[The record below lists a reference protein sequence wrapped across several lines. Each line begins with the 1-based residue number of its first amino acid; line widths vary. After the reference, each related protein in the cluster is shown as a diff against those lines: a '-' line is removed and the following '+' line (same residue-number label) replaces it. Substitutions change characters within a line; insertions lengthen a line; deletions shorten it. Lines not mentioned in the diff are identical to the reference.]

1 MKKEKNKIMSK
12 YFTVRVTPDVIN
24 GDVSTVVGDA
34 VHVSDSGDAPFANKD
49 ILFDWTSFDIPK
61 GAARLVSVSAY
72 VMGEDGGEQVVGDI
86 HLVFAT
92 AKNGEAPTTLGAVN
106 SPQTTGFDLP
116 DHILGGFKLEGS
128 TGGQGTIQGPAFGN
142 VYIAS
147 PNSANGSVQ
156 TLVLEGDPNT
166 GTNVGFDKIYVA
178 GFAGGQID
186 FSTGVKPTAQ
196 ATTSTA
202 TIAVDGVD
210 PRKCFQVGDT
220 VYTNTDDT
228 ALGTVKSMTSS
239 AIVLN
244 ANLAAQVEDNEEIVN
259 ANPIKLVLG
268 FEK

>member
-1 MKKEKNKIMSK
+1 MGK

-24 GDVSTVVGDA
+24 GDVSTVVGNT
-34 VHVSDSGDAPFANKD
+34 VGSDSGDATFGSKD
-49 ILFDWTSFDIPK
+49 ILFDWTAFDIPK

-72 VMGEDGGEQVVGDI
+72 VMGEDGGEQTDTDI
-86 HLVFAT
+86 NLVFAT
-92 AKNGEAPTTLGAVN
+92 AKTGEAPTSLGAVN
-106 SPQTTGFDLP
+106 GLQTAGFDLP
-116 DHILGGFKLEGS
+116 DHILGGFKLEGT
-128 TGGQGTIQGPAFGN
+128 TGGQGTILGPAFGN

-178 GFAGGQID
+178 GFAGGLID
-186 FSTGVKPTAQ
+186 FSTGVKPDAQ

-202 TIAVDGVD
+202 TISVDGTD
-210 PRKCFQVGDT
+210 ARKCFQVGDT

-228 ALGTVKSMTSS
+228 PLGTVKSLTDTS
-239 AIVLN
+239 IVLN

>member
-1 MKKEKNKIMSK
+1 MSK

-24 GDVSTVVGDA
+24 GDVSTVIGA
-34 VHVSDSGDAPFANKD
+34 QTPSATDAPFANKD
-49 ILFDWTSFDIPK
+49 ILFDWTAFDIPK

-72 VMGEDGGEQVVGDI
+72 VMGEDGGEQTDTDI

-92 AKNGEAPTTLGAVN
+92 AKNGEAPTSLGAVN
-106 SPQTTGFDLP
+106 AAQTAGFDLP
-116 DHILGGFKLEGS
+116 DHILGGFKLEGTTEGS
-128 TGGQGTIQGPAFGN
+128 GTIQGPAFGN

-147 PNSANGSVQ
+147 PNNANGSVQ
-156 TLVLEGDPNT
+156 TLVLEGDPAT

-178 GFAGGQID
+178 GFAGGTID
-186 FSTGVKPTAQ
+186 FSTGVKPDAQ
-196 ATTSTA
+196 ATTSTD
-202 TIAVDGVD
+202 TISVDGTD
-210 PRKCFQVGDT
+210 ARKCFQVGDT

-228 ALGTVKSMTSS
+228 PLGTVKSLTDTS
-239 AIVLN
+239 IVLN